1 MLGRNV
7 GVTDRKEP
15 DMIVTDLSNK
25 EKRKEYNRK
34 WYLNNEQYNKQYNLE
49 HKEHL
54 IQYRLDNK
62 EREKEYNKQY
72 NLEHK
77 EQAKQYNLD
86 HKEQKK
92 EYNKQYNLDNKE
104 KIKEQTKQYRLGH
117 KEKIRERSK
126 QYSLGHK
133 ENRNQHQ
140 RERRKN
146 DPNFKLAMNLRSRMR
161 IAMKGISK
169 CASTMELLGCTR
181 EEFWTHLEKSFY
193 DCKITGEKMTRFN
206 HGKWHFDHIIACAK
220 FNLIYPEQQRIC
232 FNWKNYQPLWALD
245 NMIKGA
251 R

>member
-1 MLGRNV
+1 
-7 GVTDRKEP
+7 
-15 DMIVTDLSNK
+15 MIVTDLSNK
-25 EKRKEYNRK
+25 EKRKEYD
-34 WYLNNEQYNKQYNLE
+34 KQYYLDNKEKIKENL
-49 HKEHL
+49 K
-54 IQYRLDNK
+54 QYRLDNIEHLTQYK
-62 EREKEYNKQY
+62 KQY
-72 NLEHK
+72 NLDNKEHLNQCSKQYRLDHK

-169 CASTMELLGCTR
+169 CASSMELLGCTR
-181 EEFWTHLEKSFY
+181 EEFWTYLEKSFY

>member
-1 MLGRNV
+1 M
-7 GVTDRKEP
+7 T
-15 DMIVTDLSNK
+15 VTDLSNK
-25 EKRKEYNRK
+25 EKRKEYNK
-34 WYLNNEQYNKQYNLE
+34 QYYLDNKEHLIQYNKQYNLE

-72 NLEHK
+72 YLGNK

-169 CASTMELLGCTR
+169 CASSMELLGCTR
-181 EEFWTHLEKSFY
+181 EEFWTYLEKSFY

-220 FNLIYPEQQRIC
+220 FNLIYSEQQRIC

>member
-1 MLGRNV
+1 
-7 GVTDRKEP
+7 
-15 DMIVTDLSNK
+15 MIVTDLSNK
-25 EKRKEYNRK
+25 EKRKEYNK
-34 WYLNNEQYNKQYNLE
+34 QYYLDNKEHLIQYNKQYNLE

-72 NLEHK
+72 YLGNK

-181 EEFWTHLEKSFY
+181 EEFWTHIEKSFY

-220 FNLIYPEQQRIC
+220 FNLIYSEQQRIC

>member
-1 MLGRNV
+1 
-7 GVTDRKEP
+7 
-15 DMIVTDLSNK
+15 MIVTDLSNK
-25 EKRKEYNRK
+25 EKRKEYNK
-34 WYLNNEQYNKQYNLE
+34 QYYLDNKEHLIQYNKQYNLE

-72 NLEHK
+72 YLGNK

-181 EEFWTHLEKSFY
+181 EEFWTYLEKSFY

-220 FNLIYPEQQRIC
+220 FNLIYSEQQRIC

>member
-1 MLGRNV
+1 
-7 GVTDRKEP
+7 
-15 DMIVTDLSNK
+15 MIVTDLSNK
-25 EKRKEYNRK
+25 EKRKEYD
-34 WYLNNEQYNKQYNLE
+34 KQYYLDN
-49 HKEHL
+49 KEHL
-54 IQYRLDNK
+54 NQCSKQYRLD
-62 EREKEYNKQY
+62 
-72 NLEHK
+72 HK

-133 ENRNQHQ
+133 ENRNQYQ

-220 FNLIYPEQQRIC
+220 FNLIYPKQQRIC